1 MPQLTTGE
9 YFYVGGTVGLTAM
22 SVAQLAESHGPLTLT
37 QFLLAV
43 YDSPWLTVV
52 ALNALCAVL
61 ASVARLVVALTF
73 GALSDDE
80 SKVWQ

>member
-22 SVAQLAESHGPLTLT
+22 SVAQLAESHGPLTLA
-37 QFLLAV
+37 QFLLAI

-61 ASVARLVVALTF
+61 AGAARLVVALTF

-80 SKVWQ
+80 SKVRQ